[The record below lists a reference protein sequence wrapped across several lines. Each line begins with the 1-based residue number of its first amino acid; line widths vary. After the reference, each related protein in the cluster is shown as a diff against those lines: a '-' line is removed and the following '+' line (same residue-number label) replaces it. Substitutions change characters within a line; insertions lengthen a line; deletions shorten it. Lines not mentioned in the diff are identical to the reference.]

1 MAPGGN
7 NPMRI
12 ATLMINGCR
21 KGSDHLRNLLGWLDK
36 ERPGVIALQKTLVR
50 EDDFPEEELGNHG
63 YRVVSFGTG
72 ERWDWGVAILIRD
85 DLPPARGVVKGL
97 HCPGV
102 TGSRFLALDIGS
114 LRVAS
119 IYAPY
124 GPITGIPMR
133 RIEWLQRLREHLYE
147 KGYAGR
153 DSLLCGDFN
162 VKLDKKLG
170 KRGGYTCFEQ
180 KELRALVGR
189 DGDFVDLYRRAHCDR
204 RKKPGFTFGFGDKK
218 PERGSRLHLAIASK
232 SLAER
237 LVCASVDTEAKIR
250 EQTRP
255 LLVKFADP
263 SK

>member
-1 MAPGGN
+1 
-7 NPMRI
+7 
-12 ATLMINGCR
+12 MINGCR

-124 GPITGIPMR
+124 GPITGRPMR

-162 VKLDKKLG
+162 VKTKSDGPPKGSAYTEREQDELEKLLKLG
-170 KRGGYTCFEQ
+170 FS
-180 KELRALVGR
+180 
-189 DGDFVDLYRRAHCDR
+189 DLYDQYRRDHSNV
-204 RKKPGFTFGFGDKK
+204 PEGFTFGFTKENPRTGS
-218 PERGSRLHLAIASK
+218 SRLHLAIASK
-232 SLAER
+232 GLAER
-237 LVCASVDTEAKIR
+237 LVCASVDIEADIR
-250 EQTRP
+250 KEARP
-255 LLVKFADP
+255 LVVEFSDP
-263 SK
+263 G